1 MSNSDRNPASC
12 RQRHCHFTDGYVK
25 AREVRGATV
34 APSVIAGVAR
44 SAPQSLCSATF
55 RLHSRAV
62 LGPRKILNFF
72 EAVLK
77 IGRLYIK

>member
-1 MSNSDRNPASC
+1 M
-12 RQRHCHFTDGYVK
+12 
-25 AREVRGATV
+25 RGATV
-34 APSVIAGVAR
+34 SPSVIAGVAR

-55 RLHSRAV
+55 RLHSRTG

-72 EAVLK
+72 EAVSK